1 MSILQFW
8 KQTKAEVKDLTI
20 LAPSN
25 RLSEQLR
32 KVYIPNMLK
41 IITQEQE
48 FKSSNTLDHFLQF
61 LFLY

>member
-20 LAPSN
+20 LVPSN